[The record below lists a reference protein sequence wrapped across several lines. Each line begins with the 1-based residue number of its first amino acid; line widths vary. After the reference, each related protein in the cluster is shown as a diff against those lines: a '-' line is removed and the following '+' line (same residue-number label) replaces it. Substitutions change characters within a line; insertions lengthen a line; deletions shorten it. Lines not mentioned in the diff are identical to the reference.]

1 MEEENEF
8 HTRVHTYILHA
19 CVNSYSGSGVYILTW
34 TFPPQKLWVK
44 RKIGVW
50 GEEEDV
56 AVILYF
62 FIVIWLYFLLCFL
75 SKVVK

>member
-19 CVNSYSGSGVYILTW
+19 CVNNYSGSGVYILTW
-34 TFPPQKLWVK
+34 TSPPPQKLWVK

-56 AVILYF
+56 AFILYF
-62 FIVIWLYFLLCFL
+62 SELFGSIFFYAF
-75 SKVVK
+75 

>member
-8 HTRVHTYILHA
+8 HTCVYTYTLNA

-34 TFPPQKLWVK
+34 SFPQKLWVK

-50 GEEEDV
+50 GEEKDV
-56 AVILYF
+56 AFILYSSELFGFIF
-62 FIVIWLYFLLCFL
+62 FYAF
-75 SKVVK
+75 